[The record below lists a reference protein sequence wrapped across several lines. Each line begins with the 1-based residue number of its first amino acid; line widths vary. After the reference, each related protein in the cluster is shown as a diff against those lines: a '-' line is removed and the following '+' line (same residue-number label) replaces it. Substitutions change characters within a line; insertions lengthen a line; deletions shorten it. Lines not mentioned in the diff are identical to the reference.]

1 MKQVF
6 IKFAPHLINLIKL
19 FAVRR
24 NRKFKINKIW
34 MNAVAVLRV
43 GSKKSYYKN
52 ADKVAIKIYLESSA
66 LFLLGRFCAL
76 VLLSYFADGRLFGV
90 KIKGGSIDGGI
101 SYKIIA

>member
-6 IKFAPHLINLIKL
+6 VKFASHLINLIKL

-66 LFLLGRFCAL
+66 LFLLGRFL
-76 VLLSYFADGRLFGV
+76 RISFIILFCRRSAFWR
-90 KIKGGSIDGGI
+90 KD
-101 SYKIIA
+101 

>member
-34 MNAVAVLRV
+34 MNAVAGFMGRL
-43 GSKKSYYKN
+43 KNSYYKN
-52 ADKVAIKIYLESSA
+52 ADKVAIKIYLESFA
-66 LFLLGRFCAL
+66 LFLLGRFL
-76 VLLSYFADGRLFGV
+76 RISFIILFCRRT
-90 KIKGGSIDGGI
+90 
-101 SYKIIA
+101 AF

>member
-34 MNAVAVLRV
+34 MNAVAGFMGRL
-43 GSKKSYYKN
+43 KNSYYKN
-52 ADKVAIKIYLESSA
+52 ADKVAIKIYLESFA
-66 LFLLGRFCAL
+66 LFCLVVFYAL

-90 KIKGGSIDGGI
+90 KIKGGSVEGGVL
-101 SYKIIA
+101 YKSIA

>member
-34 MNAVAVLRV
+34 MNAVAVLWV
-43 GSKKSYYKN
+43 GSKNSYYKN
-52 ADKVAIKIYLESSA
+52 ADKVAIKI
-66 LFLLGRFCAL
+66 
-76 VLLSYFADGRLFGV
+76 
-90 KIKGGSIDGGI
+90 
-101 SYKIIA
+101 